1 MAAKTVKAKETST
14 AVDSTT
20 AGTVADTPA
29 PVPNPID
36 DLLKQ
41 SRDAYHARDWTLLR
55 RLVAEGLAKAPAN
68 YELMLLRARASTN
81 LRDWEDAAASWGA
94 VCNVRPTWAEAW
106 FQHARSLNRMNDRPG
121 AARVAQELFALSE
134 SDPGALIFHIRIA
147 FEIEDIRGAS
157 AALAKLVK
165 VDREAAEREA
175 ANFDRDGDLRA
186 LLIATKTLHDAG
198 PGAGHDD
205 EKLQDMTEQL
215 LRRAISRERA
225 DQLADAYL
233 DCAVLL
239 DIYPDDSL
247 AQKSMARVLRSL
259 QQKADRALKEER
271 FEEACD
277 AYREVLRC
285 TPGDPDRLVS
295 YGRALLRLRR
305 NAEAIPI
312 WQHVVSD
319 FPDRRE
325 GHIQLARALD
335 RASKFG
341 AATTAWRDVLA
352 RDPENAEAQ
361 QALSAI
367 SRRAITA
374 GRAAIVEENFV
385 EAWRIFS
392 DLRAELPDD
401 EEPPR
406 RLDQIERNILKTMRA
421 AYKSRELQ
429 GIFNYYQQIPG
440 LLNEVAEGQ
449 LLFARALTELHR
461 YDLAAKA
468 WHRLADLDP
477 LSSAKPHLQ
486 IARCYLRA
494 GLPMEAGAAI
504 SELRAREPDNPEAR
518 KMQTDLREM
527 LLTANLTR

>member
-1 MAAKTVKAKETST
+1 MAARTVKAKEDTS

-20 AGTVADTPA
+20 PATVADT

-36 DLLKQ
+36 DILRH
-41 SRDAYHARDWTLLR
+41 SRDAYQARDWTLLR
-55 RLVAEGLAKAPAN
+55 RLVTEGLAKAPAN

-81 LRDWEDAAASWGA
+81 LRDWEDAAASWEA
-94 VCNVRPTWAEAW
+94 VCNLRPTWAEAW
-106 FQHARSLNRMNDRPG
+106 FQRARSLNRMNDRPG
-121 AARVAQELFALSE
+121 AARVARELFALSE
-134 SDPGALIFHIRIA
+134 TDPGALVFYIRVA

-157 AALAKLVK
+157 TALGKLVK
-165 VDREAAEREA
+165 ADKDAMDREV
-175 ANFDRDGDLRA
+175 ANFERDGDLRA
-186 LLIATKTLHDAG
+186 LLIATKTLHDAE
-198 PGAGHDD
+198 PGANQDD

-239 DIYPDDSL
+239 DIFPDDSL

-259 QQKADRALKEER
+259 QLKADRALKEER
-271 FEEACD
+271 LEEACD

-285 TPGDPDRLVS
+285 TPNDPDRLVN
-295 YGRALLRLRR
+295 YGRALLRLKR

-312 WQHVVSD
+312 WQHVVGH
-319 FPDRRE
+319 FQDRRE
-325 GHIQLARALD
+325 GYIQLARALD

-341 AATTAWRDVLA
+341 AATNAWREVLA

-361 QALSAI
+361 QAMSAI
-367 SRRAITA
+367 SRRAVTA
-374 GRAAIVEENFV
+374 GRAAIVEERFI

-392 DLRAELPDD
+392 DLRVELPND
-401 EEPPR
+401 EEAPR
-406 RLDQIERNILKTMRA
+406 RLEQIERNILKAMRT
-421 AYKSRELQ
+421 AYKARELRE
-429 GIFNYYQQIPG
+429 IFTYYQQVPG
-440 LLNEVAEGQ
+440 LLDDNAEGQ

-468 WHRLADLDP
+468 WRRLAVLDP
-477 LSSAKPHLQ
+477 LNNAKPHLQ